1 MTMDAAII
9 TLKEMNITQC
19 GKDPWAGHK
28 EGQEGSLSKPAPQ
41 VQLFW
46 EPDVA
51 GSHHGVES
59 KKVEG
64 GWDSLS
70 IKNRTSG

>member
-1 MTMDAAII
+1 MTMDANII

-19 GKDPWAGHK
+19 GKDPRAGH
-28 EGQEGSLSKPAPQ
+28 ERGQEGSLPNPEPQ

-51 GSHHGVES
+51 GSHHVVEN
-59 KKVEG
+59 KEIVA
-64 GWDSLS
+64 GWDSL
-70 IKNRTSG
+70 

>member
-28 EGQEGSLSKPAPQ
+28 GGQEGSLSNPAPQ
-41 VQLFW
+41 VQLFL

-51 GSHHGVES
+51 GSHPVAENKEVEAA
-59 KKVEG
+59 
-64 GWDSLS
+64 WDSL
-70 IKNRTSG
+70 

>member
-19 GKDPWAGHK
+19 GKDPWAGH
-28 EGQEGSLSKPAPQ
+28 EGGQEGFLSNPAPQ
-41 VQLFW
+41 LQ

-51 GSHHGVES
+51 GSHHMVEN
-59 KKVEG
+59 KEVEA
-64 GWDSLS
+64 GWDSL
-70 IKNRTSG
+70 

>member
-19 GKDPWAGHK
+19 GKDPWAGH
-28 EGQEGSLSKPAPQ
+28 EGGQEGSLSNPAPQ
-41 VQLFW
+41 VQLFR

-51 GSHHGVES
+51 ESHHVVEN
-59 KKVEG
+59 KKVG
-64 GWDSLS
+64 AAWDSL
-70 IKNRTSG
+70 

>member
-1 MTMDAAII
+1 MTMDAVII

-19 GKDPWAGHK
+19 GKDPGAGR
-28 EGQEGSLSKPAPQ
+28 ERGQEGSLSNPAPQ

-51 GSHHGVES
+51 GSRHVVEN
-59 KKVEG
+59 KKVEA
-64 GWDSLS
+64 GWDSL
-70 IKNRTSG
+70 